1 MRFAQVIGSMF
12 PQHELHF
19 YGAATDHSYIDP
31 IVNIHKNVFFHG
43 PFRNPV
49 DLPSIYENIDISI
62 ACYDTTSENVKIAE
76 PNKLYESIYFETPL
90 VVSSETFLARQVE
103 KYDIGFCIDA
113 SNDDSISNF
122 ITQINISQL
131 QHASKNMHAIA
142 YKELVDSPKILIEY
156 VAKIIS

>member
-1 MRFAQVIGSMF
+1 MF
-12 PQHELHF
+12 
-19 YGAATDHSYIDP
+19 
-31 IVNIHKNVFFHG
+31 FFHG